1 MSGSRTAMPP
11 RQPSQTRELVYCHQ
25 CQNEWYKEQH
35 GLQCPSCN
43 SEFTEILE
51 NDTIDP
57 REALYDNYEDFDS
70 DDEHEDYTYDPHRHI
85 HDHQHHGPQGSGF
98 TLRMGGTGPSISF
111 RTLRGEFGNPG
122 PEGFPGS
129 AGHVVGGLSPSRS
142 SPFGVNFP
150 NSSFDSAPPPPG
162 RSQGSSPLPSD
173 QSRRPPAP
181 TSNFGNGG
189 GPIAEM
195 FTSIIQNIIGG
206 NRGGGGGGG
215 GADDN
220 NPRSPN
226 HPGNYG
232 DDGGFPGA
240 GQNNPG
246 QGSNQGEGM
255 RGSPLHD
262 GPLFMQMPRGS
273 GGMTYY
279 SSTRTW
285 TGPNGEVRTI
295 RTSSP
300 MPHPRMQGEQATL
313 DLADILMN
321 IIGSQAQP
329 NEQDGMPG
337 FLRAF
342 GLGHGQSGDYAW
354 SQQDMDRILSQ
365 LMEQHQGNAPPPASE
380 ESIRNLPKVKVT
392 QAEVDEGTECVVC
405 QDEFKVQEEV
415 VKLPC
420 RHIYHE
426 ECVTRWLET
435 HDACPIC
442 RTPITPE
449 NERPQRSTPGGPPGG
464 GPPQTNPEG
473 SGGNSGSA
481 GPSTGG
487 NTGNMRT
494 ASGSGSA
501 GPARWTWSASF
512 GRS

>member
-1 MSGSRTAMPP
+1 MSGSRTAVPP
-11 RQPSQTRELVYCHQ
+11 RRTRELVYCHQ
-25 CQNEWYKEQH
+25 CQNEWYRDQH
-35 GLQCPSCN
+35 DLTCPGCN

-51 NDTIDP
+51 NETADP
-57 REALYDNYEDFDS
+57 REAIYDNYEDFDS
-70 DDEHEDYTYDPHRHI
+70 DDEREHVHEYTQFDERHRHDAFHEDH
-85 HDHQHHGPQGSGF
+85 HQGPPGSGF

-111 RTLRGEFGNPG
+111 RTMRGEFGPPG
-122 PEGFPGS
+122 SDAFPGGGN
-129 AGHVVGGLSPSRS
+129 GHVVGGLSPNSRS
-142 SPFGVNFP
+142 SPFGNMNFP

-162 RSQGSSPLPSD
+162 RSQGPSPLPD
-173 QSRRPPAP
+173 QSRQRPTP

-189 GPIAEM
+189 GPIAE
-195 FTSIIQNIIGG
+195 I
-206 NRGGGGGGG
+206 GGGGG
-215 GADDN
+215 GAEDN
-220 NPRSPN
+220 HPRSPQN
-226 HPGNYG
+226 HQQPAGWGN
-232 DDGGFPGA
+232 DGFPGA
-240 GQNNPG
+240 ARHNLG
-246 QGSNQGEGM
+246 
-255 RGSPLHD
+255 RGSSQDD
-262 GPLFMQMPRGS
+262 GLGGSPPYDSPLFMQMPRGN

-285 TGPNGEVRTI
+285 TGPNGEVRTV

-321 IIGSQAQP
+321 IIGSQQQQHP

-380 ESIRNLPKVKVT
+380 ESIRSLPKVKVT

-420 RHIYHE
+420 RHIYHD

-449 NERPQRSTPGGPPGG
+449 GERQQRPNPGGPSGG
-464 GPPQTNPEG
+464 GPPQMNPGG
-473 SGGNSGSA
+473 SGGNPGPA
-481 GPSTGG
+481 GPSGG
-487 NTGNMRT
+487 NAGNTHT